1 MIKNIVSGVVRKSL
15 KSEKIKSSIFLF
27 QMSAKDESTN
37 DKNDPNQKDD
47 TADDEDIE
55 VLRATAEASETTTI
69 IGESI
74 NETGMNGDNL
84 EDTISVTDLL
94 DDEEIENILEDKC
107 DQADDEILR

>member
-1 MIKNIVSGVVRKSL
+1 
-15 KSEKIKSSIFLF
+15 
-27 QMSAKDESTN
+27 MSAKDESTN
-37 DKNDPNQKDD
+37 DKNDPLQKDD

-55 VLRATAEASETTTI
+55 ILRANTETSETTTL

-74 NETGMNGDNL
+74 NEAGMNGDNL

>member
-1 MIKNIVSGVVRKSL
+1 
-15 KSEKIKSSIFLF
+15 
-27 QMSAKDESTN
+27 MSAKDESTN

-47 TADDEDIE
+47 AADDEDIE
-55 VLRATAEASETTTI
+55 VLRATAEASETATI

>member
-1 MIKNIVSGVVRKSL
+1 ML
-15 KSEKIKSSIFLF
+15 KQFHKLKCISVLF
-27 QMSAKDESTN
+27 QVSAKDGATN
-37 DKNDPNQKDD
+37 DKNETVQKGT

-55 VLRATAEASETTTI
+55 ILRAANTEASETTTL

-107 DQADDEILR
+107 ENTDNEILR